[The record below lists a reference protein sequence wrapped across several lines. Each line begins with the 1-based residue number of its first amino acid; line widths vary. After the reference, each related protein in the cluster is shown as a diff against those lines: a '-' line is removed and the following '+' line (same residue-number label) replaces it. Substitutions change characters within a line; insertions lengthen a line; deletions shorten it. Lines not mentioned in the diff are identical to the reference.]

1 MLAAGQVMDA
11 FLYAGRQGMI
21 RELGDDE
28 TLFRRAAERY
38 ADNVARGIET
48 LVVIPF
54 WEEIDRFSVHARTE
68 LRHRGLLGEPE
79 VLREAVRPL
88 TWTEEQKSH
97 WDQYRAGD
105 RLLFVRDTRF
115 FRRGTAATVS
125 RVLPDGLH
133 VEGEAGRY
141 AKITRKQRGS
151 FDVGRAQM
159 LGVSAGDLLL
169 IRGREDEQGFANG
182 DFKEVA
188 EVDPVANRIV
198 LTDGKELP
206 PEFRAWTYGHA
217 LTSYRSQGS
226 TAEESLLVLGEVAE
240 RALMRRQFYVGNTR
254 YRGSHQIFV
263 SHRDAILMRL
273 GRADPGR
280 ELATEF
286 IRRHRLAPAERI
298 TTQHLHRMSTRLRQ
312 AWLGLVARWQE
323 TRHAAREGMEI

>member
-1 MLAAGQVMDA
+1 
-11 FLYAGRQGMI
+11 
-21 RELGDDE
+21 
-28 TLFRRAAERY
+28 
-38 ADNVARGIET
+38 
-48 LVVIPF
+48 
-54 WEEIDRFSVHARTE
+54 
-68 LRHRGLLGEPE
+68 LLGELE
-79 VLREAVRPL
+79 VVREAVRPL

-115 FRRGTAATVS
+115 FRRGTAATVR

-159 LGVSAGDLLL
+159 LGVSVGDRLL

-263 SHRDAILMRL
+263 SHRDAILARL

-280 ELATEF
+280 ELASEF

-323 TRHAAREGMEI
+323 TRQAAREGMEI